1 MPVND
6 DARLAAALQ
15 QAVQTADRV
24 LGVAV
29 SGGSD
34 SLALLHLCHGLG
46 LACHAVTVDHALRAG
61 SAAEA
66 VKVAE
71 ICTGLGVPHQIL
83 RWDHGAIVGNL
94 QDQARRARY
103 ALLADWARGLG
114 LARVLIGHT
123 ADDQAETF
131 LMGLTRAAGLDGLT
145 GMRPAWDE
153 AGVRF
158 QRPLLGQTRADL
170 RAYLSRAGVA
180 WTEDPSN
187 DNDRFARV
195 RARRVLAALAPLGIT
210 VAQLKDSIGHLARA
224 QAALHSA
231 TLTAWQSCGVELA
244 GALHL
249 RRAAFADL
257 PPEIQRRL
265 LLAVI
270 GWYSGKDYAPRGQ
283 KMARLSQA
291 LAQGEDRTL
300 QGCCFRIRGES
311 LLILREPAAVKDLVV
326 PTDEIWDNRWQMIG
340 PHAPDLTLRALGSAG
355 LAAIKDWRAC
365 EISRDALLVS
375 PAIWR
380 KDALIAAPIAGFMNG
395 WQAKLVRSLNQ
406 SMLSH

>member
-6 DARLAAALQ
+6 DARLAAALR
-15 QAVQTADRV
+15 QAVQAGDHV
-24 LGVAV
+24 FGLAV

-46 LACHAVTVDHALRAG
+46 LACHAVTVDHALRTD

-145 GMRPAWDE
+145 GMRPVWEE
-153 AGVRF
+153 AGVTF

-210 VAQLKDSIGHLARA
+210 VAQLKDSIGHLASA
-224 QAALHSA
+224 QAALQSA
-231 TLTAWQSCGVELA
+231 TLTAWQGCGAELA
-244 GALHL
+244 GALYL

-270 GWYSGKDYAPRGQ
+270 DWFSGKAYAPRGQ
-283 KMARLSQA
+283 KMAGLAQA
-291 LAQGEDRTL
+291 LARGEDRTL
-300 QGCCFRIRGES
+300 QGCRFRIRGDR
-311 LLILREPAAVKDLVV
+311 LQILREPAAVKGLEV
-326 PTDEIWDNRWQMIG
+326 PSDEIWDNRWQMTG
-340 PHAPDLTLRALGSAG
+340 PHAPDLTLRALGAAG
-355 LAAIKDWRAC
+355 LAAITDWRAC